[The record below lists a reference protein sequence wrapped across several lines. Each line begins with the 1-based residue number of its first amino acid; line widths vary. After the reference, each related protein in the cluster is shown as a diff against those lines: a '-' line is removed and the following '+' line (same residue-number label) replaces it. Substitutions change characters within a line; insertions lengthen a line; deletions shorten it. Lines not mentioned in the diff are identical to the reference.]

1 MEFKHC
7 IYYKQSEKQE
17 HCPFSCCCETEC
29 IFTLQGST
37 NKIKEMENIIEY
49 LEDKE
54 HDFNALRQELD
65 GYSESLKDLECE
77 NEELLL
83 AIVNIIKDNKI
94 KNYDKYIDKL
104 NNSKY
109 IKARL

>member
-7 IYYKQSEKQE
+7 THYKQSEKQE
-17 HCPFSCCCETEC
+17 HCPFSCCCKTEC

-37 NKIKEMENIIEY
+37 NKIKELDTKIKY
-49 LEDKE
+49 LEDEEYNSK
-54 HDFNALRQELD
+54 ALQQELD
-65 GYSESLKDLECE
+65 NYSESLKDLECE

-83 AIVNIIKDNKI
+83 TIVNIIKDNKI
-94 KNYDKYIDKL
+94 KNYNKYIDEL